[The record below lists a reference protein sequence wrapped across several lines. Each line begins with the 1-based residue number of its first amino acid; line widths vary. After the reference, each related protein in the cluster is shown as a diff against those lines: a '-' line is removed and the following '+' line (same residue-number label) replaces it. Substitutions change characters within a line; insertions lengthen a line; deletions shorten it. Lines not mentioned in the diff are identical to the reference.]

1 MLYEGGYDKITLS
14 PPVSGMN
21 QNISDRILPSKFSYY
36 LLNILSN
43 PLGEGKVRYG
53 DKLIFEDEDDKYKI
67 IRAFP
72 FQNVNGHK
80 QLIRYGQQYKIFV
93 GATSQTITDANKITI
108 QSDNIGL
115 FVEDTYLLLQY
126 NFNGIL
132 YSPSYYFIKN
142 IVELAEDT
150 IEIEVED
157 NSFPSPVPE
166 EGYPIVSLYYAS
178 GVLDVYDVT
187 IGALVD
193 GQRIEDLAVA
203 CIPRGDFIDSKY
215 FICNGV
221 DEIMTWDGTSLKV
234 YTEFVKEFA
243 NTFNR
248 IDDNNFSFTSNNIF
262 VIGKY
267 FDGNL
272 INIKIDGITSTLTVS
287 DIEIVG
293 EIITITTEEVLPEFG
308 GQARIELFY
317 QDSPPPFS
325 FLKAAKDRL
334 FALGP
339 GAAGIQYREPF
350 DALRFY
356 GTYTKSTDVNGFRF
370 FSEITKT
377 VPSTDISGKH
387 GSADNLEAIE
397 VYGSNMVFMGRHK
410 SQIWQGDDP
419 TTSQLPTS
427 LSHIATLPV
436 GIAQGDL
443 LIELPNDVSIISPTG
458 NISFS
463 TLNIARQMAATSS
476 NAINPLILE
485 HLKDISSSNVAYRAC
500 RSFKYGSGAFAGF
513 KIGFNDVLVSKYETQ
528 LYAWSVFSGDFSK
541 SLDFVSDLD
550 SSLFLFID
558 GKIFQYADG
567 TNSEIIY
574 GDNNGNDPIDFAIT
588 WPVNN
593 KRRWCNKRYEIQ
605 FDYSSSVFVDNRN
618 YVNIYISGDLSKTFS
633 LQNSYT
639 FDFKGDVLGSINL
652 STDDSKGL
660 SLDTPYA
667 FHKDRLHFLGLN
679 FFVSII
685 GQAVDGPISF
695 KQLRLFGI
703 SER

>member
-1 MLYEGGYDKITLS
+1 MLYEGGYEKITLI
-14 PPVSGMN
+14 PPTSGMN
-21 QNISDRILPSKFSYY
+21 HNISEQVLPSQFAYY
-36 LLNILSN
+36 LLNILPT
-43 PLGEGKVRYG
+43 PLGKGTVRFG
-53 DKLIFEDEDDKYKI
+53 DKLIFENEDDKYKI

-72 FQNVNGHK
+72 FQNVNGNK
-80 QLIRYGQQYKIFV
+80 QLIRYGQEYKIFV
-93 GATSQTITDANKITI
+93 GATSQIITDANKIKI
-108 QSDNIGL
+108 QSDNIVV
-115 FVEDTYLLLQY
+115 FVKDTYLLLQY
-126 NFNGIL
+126 NFDGIL
-132 YSPSYYFIKN
+132 YPPSYYFIKN
-142 IVELAEDT
+142 ITELSDDT

-178 GVLDVYDVT
+178 GVLDVYDVAT
-187 IGALVD
+187 GALVD
-193 GQRIEDLAVA
+193 GQRIENLAVA
-203 CIPRGDFIDSKY
+203 CIPRGEFIDSKY

-221 DEIMTWDGTSLKV
+221 DKIMAWDGTDLKV

-248 IDDNNFSFTSNNIF
+248 VDNTHFSFVSNDQFI
-262 VIGKY
+262 IGKY
-267 FDGNL
+267 FVGNL
-272 INIKIDGITSTLTVS
+272 VNLKIDAITFTLTVA
-287 DIEIVG
+287 DIQIVG
-293 EIITITTEEVLPEFG
+293 DIITITTQENLPAFG

-339 GAAGIQYREPF
+339 GAAGIDYREPF
-350 DALRFY
+350 DALRY
-356 GTYTKSTDVNGFRF
+356 YATYTKSTDVNGFRF

-387 GSADNLEAIE
+387 GSADNLEAI
-397 VYGSNMVFMGRHK
+397 GTLGGNMIFMGRHK

-427 LSHIATLPV
+427 LSHVATLPV
-436 GIAQGDL
+436 GIAHGDL
-443 LIELPNDVSIISPTG
+443 LIELPNDLSFISPTG
-458 NISFS
+458 NVSFS
-463 TLNIARQMAATSS
+463 TLNVAKQMAATSS

-485 HLKDISSSNVAYRAC
+485 HLKDISGLNLAYRAC
-500 RSFKYGSGAFAGF
+500 RSFKYNSGAFAGF
-513 KIGFNDVLVSKYETQ
+513 KIGFNDLLVSKYETQ
-528 LYAWSVFSGDFSK
+528 LYAWTVFSGDFAK

-558 GKIFQYADG
+558 NKIFQYADG
-567 TNSEIIY
+567 VNSEIIY
-574 GDNNGNDPIDFAIT
+574 GDNDGTDPIDFAIT

-605 FDYSSSVFVDNRN
+605 FDYSSSVFVDKKN

-639 FDFKGDVLGSINL
+639 FDFKGDVLGSVNL
-652 STDDSKGL
+652 STDGVKGL

>member
-1 MLYEGGYDKITLS
+1 MLYEGDYEKITLI
-14 PPVSGMN
+14 PPTSGMN
-21 QNISDRILPSKFSYY
+21 QNISDRILPSQFAYY

-43 PLGEGKVRYG
+43 PVGEGKVRFG

-72 FQNVNGHK
+72 FQNANGNR
-80 QLIRYGQQYKIFV
+80 QIIRYGQEYKVFV
-93 GATSQTITDANKITI
+93 GATSQIISDVNKIKVE
-108 QSDNIGL
+108 SDNTGV
-115 FVEDTYLLLQY
+115 FVKDTYLLMQY
-126 NFNGIL
+126 NFDGIL
-132 YSPSYYFIKN
+132 YPPSYYFIKN
-142 IVELAEDT
+142 IIEIEEGT

-178 GVLDVYDVT
+178 GVLDVYDIAT
-187 IGALVD
+187 GALVD

-203 CIPRGDFIDSKY
+203 CIPRGEFIDSKY

-221 DEIMTWDGTSLKV
+221 GKIMTWDGTTLKV

-248 IDDNNFSFTSNNIF
+248 IDDTHFSFISNSEFI
-262 VIGKY
+262 IEKY

-272 INIKIDGITSTLTVS
+272 INLKIDSVTSTLTVD
-287 DIEIVG
+287 DIQIAG
-293 EIITITTEEVLPEFG
+293 NIITITTEEALPAFG

-339 GAAGIQYREPF
+339 GAAGIGYRQPF

-356 GTYTKSTDVNGFRF
+356 ATYTKSTDVNGLRF

-387 GSADNLEAIE
+387 GIADNLEAIE
-397 VYGSNMVFMGRHK
+397 TLGSNMVFMGRHK
-410 SQIWQGDDP
+410 SQVWQGDDP

-427 LSHIATLPV
+427 LSHLATLPV
-436 GIAQGDL
+436 GIAHGDL
-443 LIELPNDVSIISPTG
+443 LIELPNDVSVISPTG
-458 NISFS
+458 NVSFS
-463 TLNIARQMAATSS
+463 TLNVAKQMAATSS

-485 HLKDISSSNVAYRAC
+485 HLKDIYSSNVAYRAC
-500 RSFKYGSGAFAGF
+500 RSFKYSSGAFAGF

-528 LYAWSVFSGDFSK
+528 LYSWSVFSGDFSK
-541 SLDFVSDLD
+541 AADLISDLD
-550 SSLFLFID
+550 SSLFLFI
-558 GKIFQYADG
+558 GNKIFQYADG
-567 TNSEIIY
+567 TNSETIY
-574 GDNNGNDPIDFAIT
+574 GDNGGTDPIDFAIT

-605 FDYSSSVFVDNRN
+605 FDYSSSVFIDKRN

-652 STDDSKGL
+652 STDDVKGL

>member
-1 MLYEGGYDKITLS
+1 MFKEADYDKILLI
-14 PPVSGMN
+14 PPIAGMN
-21 QNISDRILPSKFSYY
+21 QNISEQILPTKFSYY
-36 LLNILSN
+36 LLNILPT
-43 PLGEGKVRYG
+43 PLGKGTVRYG
-53 DKLIFEDEDDKYKI
+53 DKLIFEDEDLTYRI

-72 FQNVNGHK
+72 FQNTNGNR
-80 QLIRYGQQYKIFV
+80 QIIRYGQQFKTYV
-93 GATSQTITDANKITI
+93 GATSKIISDVNKITI
-108 QSDNIGL
+108 EGGNTDV
-115 FVEDTYLLLQY
+115 FVKDSYLLLQY
-126 NFNGIL
+126 DFDGIA
-132 YSPSYYFIKN
+132 YPPSYYFIQN
-142 IVELAEDT
+142 VTEVEDG
-150 IEIEVED
+150 IEIEVEG
-157 NSFPSPVPE
+157 NSFPGPVPA
-166 EGYPIVSLYYAS
+166 EGYPIVSLSYAS
-178 GVLDVYDVT
+178 GVLDVYDIAT
-187 IGALVD
+187 GTLVD

-203 CIPRGDFIDSKY
+203 CIPRGEFIDSIY

-221 DEIMTWDGTSLKV
+221 DKIMTWDGTTLKV

-248 IDDNNFSFTSNNIF
+248 IDNTHFSFISNNQFI
-262 VIGKY
+262 IGKY
-267 FDGNL
+267 FNGNL
-272 INIKIDGITSTLTVS
+272 INIKVDGVTSTLTVS
-287 DIEIVG
+287 NIGIVG
-293 EIITITTEEVLPEFG
+293 NVITITTQENLPEFG
-308 GQARIELFY
+308 AQARVELFY

-339 GAAGIQYREPF
+339 GAAGIEYRIPF

-356 GTYTKSTDVNGFRF
+356 ATYTKSTDINGFRF
-370 FSEITKT
+370 ISEVTKT

-387 GSADNLEAIE
+387 GTSDNLEAIA

-410 SQIWQGDDP
+410 SQVWQGDDP

-427 LSHIATLPV
+427 LFHVATLPE
-436 GIAQGDL
+436 GIAHGDL
-443 LIELPNDVSIISPTG
+443 LIELPNDISFISPTG
-458 NISFS
+458 NVSFS
-463 TLNIARQMAATSS
+463 TLNIAKQMAATSF
-476 NAINPLILE
+476 NAIDPLIRQ
-485 HLKDISSSNVAYRAC
+485 HLKDISASNLAYRAC
-500 RSFKYGSGAFAGF
+500 RSFKYSSGTFAGF

-528 LYAWSVFSGDFSK
+528 LYGWSVFSGHFTK
-541 SLDFVSDLD
+541 AFDFVSDSG

-567 TNSEIIY
+567 VNSEIIY
-574 GDNNGNDPIDFAIT
+574 GDNDGNDPIDFAIT

-593 KRRWCNKRYEIQ
+593 KKRWCNKRYEIQ
-605 FDYSSSVFVDNRN
+605 FDYSSSVFSDKRN

-633 LQNSYT
+633 LQNTYT
-639 FDFKGDVLGSINL
+639 FDFKGDVLGSVNL
-652 STDDSKGL
+652 STDNIKGL

-667 FHKDRLHFLGLN
+667 FHKDRLHFIGLN